1 MDFETVKSNNGFM
14 DNSGFTYEPMGLE
27 YMQYPHSPSALGLAD
42 NSGFSSASPEFST
55 LSLSGSVMGD
65 YSYGSPNPSY
75 TTAPITRPYT
85 PADGVAPPSLYSLS
99 ADDGSSDHSSGSALR
114 RSGGSLSPPNVPY
127 SAAVPRSHRF
137 NPIAAP
143 QTRSSGRAPPKRRAS
158 RRDDDSD
165 DDDDDFNPGPAATFI
180 GNGDN
185 RRETIR
191 RQRIESEQRRR
202 DELREGYR
210 RLKDSLPVSNQK
222 SSKVSLLDRA
232 TTHIKYLEVSN
243 NQLQTRLQQAEAEV
257 ARLRNVNE
265 ALMLGT
271 AEQRQAA
278 AVAKHH
284 Y

>member
-14 DNSGFTYEPMGLE
+14 DGTTHFTYEPMGLE
-27 YMQYPHSPSALGLAD
+27 YMQYPHSPSALGRESRLSDRFLYNSNIMCVVAD

-55 LSLSGSVMGD
+55 LSLGGSVMGD
-65 YSYGSPNPSY
+65 YSYGSPQSSY
-75 TTAPITRPYT
+75 TTAPITRPFT

-99 ADDGSSDHSSGSALR
+99 ADDISSDHSSGSALR

-127 SAAVPRSHRF
+127 SAASVPRSHRF

-143 QTRSSGRAPPKRRAS
+143 PTRSSTRPAPKRRVS
-158 RRDDDSD
+158 KREEDSD

-232 TTHIKYLEVSN
+232 TTHIKYLEVST
-243 NQLQTRLQQAEAEV
+243 NQLQSRLQQAEAEV
-257 ARLRNVNE
+257 ARLR
-265 ALMLGT
+265 
-271 AEQRQAA
+271 
-278 AVAKHH
+278 K
-284 Y
+284 